1 MALKLTQEIQLIV
14 QNVVKGMK
22 LADVSYGK
30 VTKESP
36 LEIELE
42 QTMLPLRG
50 GNLVLTDSVKKRIEN
65 VDNREDGSIVE
76 VQHDLKVGDR
86 VVMLRAA
93 GGQTYV
99 VLSKAI

>member
-1 MALKLTQEIQLIV
+1 MII
-14 QNVVKGMK
+14 QNVIKGMK

-30 VTKESP
+30 VRRENP

-42 QTMLPLRG
+42 QTMLPISG
-50 GNLVLTDSVKKRIEN
+50 EALVLTDSVKKRIEY

-76 VQHDLKVGDR
+76 VQHNLKAGDR
-86 VVMLRAA
+86 VVMMRAA

-99 VLSKAI
+99 VLSKVV